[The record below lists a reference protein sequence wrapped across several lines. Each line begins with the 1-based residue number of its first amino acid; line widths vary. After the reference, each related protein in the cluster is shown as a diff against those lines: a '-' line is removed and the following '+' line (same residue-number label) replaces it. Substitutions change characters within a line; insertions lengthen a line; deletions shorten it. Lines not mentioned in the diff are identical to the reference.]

1 MCGELLVACVCV
13 YIFLYYSPL
22 YIYKGVIVQWG
33 VNTNNLLVILV
44 VWKLF
49 IELCVEEFNGFYGG
63 IYEVFTG
70 SIGFPVWC
78 T

>member
-1 MCGELLVACVCV
+1 MCV
-13 YIFLYYSPL
+13 YI
-22 YIYKGVIVQWG
+22 YIYFYTTPQGVYRKGVIVHWG

-49 IELCVEEFNGFYGG
+49 IELFVEEFNGFCGG